1 MTTVPESLDNGMVDG
16 ASSPKA
22 RFSREIQE
30 WAHQLPNQVKGLAI
44 EQASPFHW
52 LFSKEGKPI
61 FLLELK
67 ELPTGTTRVENSLDP
82 SPAAGVR
89 HIILWEDQ
97 WFTKRRI
104 IEHRLKALLGISER
118 IPARLT
124 RVQRLDRPT
133 TTAFL
138 RANHLQ
144 DPVLSKL
151 KYGLYLPQRYFRVI
165 KDHALLP
172 PAGASELLVAVA
184 TFAHPRVFQ
193 KETGPHRSYEFVRF
207 ANLAATTV
215 VGGLDKLLKHFIR
228 ENQPDDIM
236 TYADLEWS
244 DGHSYLK
251 LGFKEI
257 GDTNPHAYWIDTQ
270 QMQRYPAH
278 RLPEGIREHEA
289 PEHGY
294 LKIYNAG
301 SRKFVKTI
309 QR

>member
-1 MTTVPESLDNGMVDG
+1 MADSLGTPRVD
-16 ASSPKA
+16 
-22 RFSREIQE
+22 FWVEINE
-30 WAHQLPNQVKGLAI
+30 WAQALAKEITGLSI
-44 EQASPFHW
+44 DQASPSRL
-52 LFSKEGKPI
+52 LFSKEGKPV
-61 FLLELK
+61 FLLELRAI
-67 ELPTGTTRVENSLDP
+67 PPSTTGPESSLDQL
-82 SPAAGVR
+82 PAAEIR

-97 WFTKRRI
+97 WCTKRRI
-104 IEHRLKALLGISER
+104 VEHRLKALLGISER

-124 RVQRLDRPT
+124 QVQRIDRPT

-138 RANHLQ
+138 QENHLQ

-165 KDHALLP
+165 KNQALLP
-172 PAGASELLVAVA
+172 PEGVSELLVAVA

-193 KETGPHRSYEFVRF
+193 KDTGPHRSYEFVRF

-251 LGFKEI
+251 LGFEEL
-257 GDTNPHAYWIDTQ
+257 GDTDPLDYWVDTQ
-270 QMQRYPAH
+270 SMQRYPTH
-278 RLPEGIREHEA
+278 RLPEGISENDA

-294 LKIYNAG
+294 VKIHNAG

-309 QR
+309 QK